1 MLELYNTLTRERSA
15 LLPHRKGRFS
25 IYTCGPT
32 VYRDA
37 HIGNLRSYLM
47 ADWIRR
53 TLQTLGNEVTHIKNI
68 TDVGHMRQ
76 EVLEQGEDKV
86 IAAAIAE
93 GKTPAQI
100 AEFYTQRFLADEAAI
115 NILPADEFP
124 KATDHVVEMVEIIES
139 LLQSSLA

>member
-1 MLELYNTLTRERSA
+1 MLKLYNTMTKTNDEIV
-15 LLPHRKGRFS
+15 PIEPGVVKM
-25 IYTCGPT
+25 YTCGPT

-53 TLQTLGNEVTHIKNI
+53 ILELQGLQVIHIKNI

-86 IAAAIAE
+86 IAAALAE
-93 GKTPAQI
+93 GKTAGEI
-100 AEFYTQRFLADEAAI
+100 AEFYTDCFHKVKSLGSRFRGSASTRTAS
-115 NILPADEFP
+115 NN
-124 KATDHVVEMVEIIES
+124 S
-139 LLQSSLA
+139 

>member
-1 MLELYNTLTRERSA
+1 MLELYDTLTRKRSA
-15 LLPHRKGRFS
+15 LVPHEKGKFNVYKS
-25 IYTCGPT
+25 GPT

-53 TLQTLGNEVTHIKNI
+53 TLQVLGHEVTHIKNI

-100 AEFYTQRFLADEAAI
+100 AQFYTQRFLNDESTI

-124 KATDHVVEMVEIIES
+124 KATEHVNEMIEIINDYYEI
-139 LLQSSLA
+139 L